1 VKKRGDLMDLMVWP
15 LEKSLFTITT
25 KKEEAIVAIFIDWFN
40 TAAALKRVPDLQQR
54 LLDMPI
60 KLRKMAKNLK
70 LSIHDGQLVIKTDAD
85 SEILLSLLRRGS
97 DWFEPH
103 PDVDAAILVGLST
116 SK

>member
-1 VKKRGDLMDLMVWP
+1 MKERDGFMELMVWP

-25 KKEEAIVAIFIDWFN
+25 KKEEAITSIFVDWFN
-40 TAAALKRVPDLQQR
+40 TTATLKQVPDLQKR
-54 LLDMPI
+54 LMEMPI

-70 LSIHDGQLVIKTDAD
+70 LSIHEGKLVIRSDAD
-85 SEILLSLLRRGS
+85 SEVLLSLLRRGS

>member
-1 VKKRGDLMDLMVWP
+1 MKEHNGFMELMVWP

-25 KKEEAIVAIFIDWFN
+25 KKEEAIVTIFMDWFTT
-40 TAAALKRVPDLQQR
+40 TASLKRVPDLQQR
-54 LLDMPI
+54 LAQMPI
-60 KLRKMAKNLK
+60 KLRKLAKNLEI
-70 LSIHDGQLVIKTDAD
+70 SIHEGKLVIKTDAD

>member
-1 VKKRGDLMDLMVWP
+1 MKKRDGFMELMVWP

-25 KKEEAIVAIFIDWFN
+25 KKEEAIVTVFMDWFN
-40 TAAALKRVPDLQQR
+40 NTAALKQVPDLQQR
-54 LLDMPI
+54 LMQMPI

-70 LSIHDGQLVIKTDAD
+70 ISIHEGKLVIKTDAD
-85 SEILLSLLRRGS
+85 SETLLSLLRRGS